1 MTHHILIIATSY
13 EIKKIMTF
21 FILRGTCTVIQAYS
35 FVMFFGIDY
44 DEKWVSQISDD
55 RIIVIKFI
63 TKKDVFFVEDLLLHG
78 IGDESIFVT

>member
-1 MTHHILIIATSY
+1 MMNQIIIMEMTHHILIIATSY

-44 DEKWVSQISDD
+44 DEK
-55 RIIVIKFI
+55 
-63 TKKDVFFVEDLLLHG
+63 
-78 IGDESIFVT
+78 